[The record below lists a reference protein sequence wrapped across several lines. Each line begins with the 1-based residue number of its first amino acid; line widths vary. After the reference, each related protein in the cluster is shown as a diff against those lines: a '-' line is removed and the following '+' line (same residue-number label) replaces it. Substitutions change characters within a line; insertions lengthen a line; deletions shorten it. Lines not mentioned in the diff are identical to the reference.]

1 MDWCL
6 CRREGRR
13 LKTVP
18 EVKRTVCSHIS
29 SLTFTNIWR
38 LIMKAEERRAFMKA
52 CNSLINNRTRC
63 YRLIGCGLTS
73 LGGVKVPS
81 TSKRQRIFRF
91 DFSISSSLLVG
102 LIKSISGCKC
112 PDLNCF
118 FSFALTAT
126 FSSALQFCSIS
137 SAQWVRSVPLQSM
150 VQTQW
155 AKRVGFLLQHCNSPG
170 SQSQPEWGPWRPQM
184 GGLITFSIQ

>member
-6 CRREGRR
+6 CSREGTR
-13 LKTVP
+13 LKTVY

-81 TSKRQRIFRF
+81 TSKRQRMFRF
-91 DFSISSSLLVG
+91 DFSISSSLLVCP
-102 LIKSISGCKC
+102 IKSISGWKC
-112 PDLNCF
+112 QRSTGNKTDLNCF

-126 FSSALQFCSIS
+126 FSSTLQFCGIS

-150 VQTQW
+150 VQKTVSRTC
-155 AKRVGFLLQHCNSPG
+155 RVSFATL
-170 SQSQPEWGPWRPQM
+170 
-184 GGLITFSIQ
+184 